1 MNLREGVQQVRRMIE
16 ERSYDTRDRY
26 LEGIR
31 EMADASDFDR
41 GQVCYHLADGLDA
54 LIGYQVIVIMW
65 VISTI
70 SQRLDSGP
78 S

>member
-41 GQVCYHLADGLDA
+41 GQVGYHLADGLDA
-54 LIGYQVIVIMW
+54 LVGY
-65 VISTI
+65 
-70 SQRLDSGP
+70 
-78 S
+78 

>member
-41 GQVCYHLADGLDA
+41 GQVGCH
-54 LIGYQVIVIMW
+54 
-65 VISTI
+65 
-70 SQRLDSGP
+70 
-78 S
+78 